1 METDSIASAARN
13 VNAPDLFSLCRTDTQ
28 GRVRRMKSRRN
39 PYRPGTA
46 SYARFREAALKR
58 KAALAKVNAA
68 RAKTPETRRRSK
80 QRASAA
86 ARALQAIETREGF
99 RSKLNETDRA
109 SFGRMPIARQ
119 ERLLKIQR
127 DYPESVPKD
136 LPDPF
141 VGPQRNVLWPLY
153 YSTRAGIRLR
163 ATASAL

>member
-1 METDSIASAARN
+1 MAK
-13 VNAPDLFSLCRTDTQ
+13 
-28 GRVRRMKSRRN
+28 GRN

-58 KAALAKVNAA
+58 KSALARATAA
-68 RAKTPETRRRSK
+68 RAKTPETGQRAK

-86 ARALQAIETREGF
+86 QRALRAIETREEF
-99 RSKLNETDRA
+99 RSRLNEPDRLA
-109 SFGRMPIARQ
+109 FSQMPITRQ

-127 DYPESVPKD
+127 EYPESIPKD

-141 VGPQRNVLWPLY
+141 VGVHRNADWRLS

-163 ATASAL
+163 PSA